1 MRCCGALWGCSAR
14 RALADVG
21 FCLGVR
27 RFCRSESHQTGAN
40 RTQRRLPPVGTTPHP
55 SWQKNNP
62 WACRAGHGKGDCWGL
77 QGKLQAQAWAFSGL
91 ICFIFDSR
99 LRLFQKRW
107 WRFLCPN
114 VERIAGRPLGG
125 VTCACTRGARRSG
138 PGPAEPG
145 LCSRAAG
152 VKGLEVA
159 ALLGVFDAAKP
170 VGAAEGRQIQGAAGF

>member
-1 MRCCGALWGCSAR
+1 MRCCGALWGYSAR

-27 RFCRSESHQTGAN
+27 RFCRPKMHQTGAN
-40 RTQRRLPPVGTTPHP
+40 RTQRRLPPVGTAPHP
-55 SWQKNNP
+55 AWQKNNP
-62 WACRAGHGKGDCWGL
+62 RACRAWRGKGDCCGL

-91 ICFIFDSR
+91 ICSIFDSR

-114 VERIAGRPLGG
+114 SEYIAGRPLGG
-125 VTCACTRGARRSG
+125 VTCACARGAVRSG

-170 VGAAEGRQIQGAAGF
+170 VGAAEGGPVERAAGF

>member
-1 MRCCGALWGCSAR
+1 MRCCGALWGYRAR
-14 RALADVG
+14 RALAG
-21 FCLGVR
+21 LGLCLGVR
-27 RFCRSESHQTGAN
+27 RFCRSEIHQAGPNLA
-40 RTQRRLPPVGTTPHP
+40 QRRLPPFGTAPHP
-55 SWQKNNP
+55 AWQKNNP
-62 WACRAGHGKGDCWGL
+62 RVCRAGRGKGDCCGL

-152 VKGLEVA
+152 VKCLEVA

-170 VGAAEGRQIQGAAGF
+170 VGAAEGGPVERAAGF